1 MNIKKIIASVLVFT
15 ALTGTF
21 TAIPSS
27 EYSFGI
33 SASAAETSDSDF
45 IIKNSYGQKKLTG
58 YKGKGGKITIPDGI
72 SSIGSEAFKG
82 NGNITEVVFPEGLD
96 NVYKSAFE
104 GCTKLKKVTFKG
116 DIEAVDQYAFS
127 GCASLKS
134 VTFGG
139 DIEKIS
145 LYAFSRCTALETV
158 VFKGDIAYPSDSTAV
173 NGGGIWEGAFSD
185 CHSLK
190 SVEFAPNSKVD
201 MIAKKAFRNC
211 FKLKSINLPS
221 GLLEI
226 GMDAFL
232 NCSSLTGV
240 SVYENTTLKNR
251 SLGYAYN
258 SDGKDK
264 FFVADGKSKGKDS
277 VSTADNK
284 EKTSSFTPKALTL
297 YVVKG
302 SDAEKYASK
311 NGIKY
316 SYIQNGLASPTGFT
330 ASASSESLTIRW
342 FDVSNAEV
350 YFVYMYNTK
359 TKAYERYQT
368 VKGTKC
374 TVKGLKAGSTYKFKV
389 SAGRKIN
396 GKYKTGAKSSEISL
410 TTKK

>member
-1 MNIKKIIASVLVFT
+1 MNLKKIIASVLVFT
-15 ALTGTF
+15 AFTGTF

-27 EYSFGI
+27 TYSFGI
-33 SASAAETSDSDF
+33 SVSAAETSDSDF

-82 NGNITEVVFPEGLD
+82 NSNITEVVFPDGLD

-104 GCTKLKKVTFKG
+104 GCTKLKKITFKG
-116 DIEAVDQYAFS
+116 DIEAVDHYAFS
-127 GCASLKS
+127 GCANLKS
-134 VTFGG
+134 VTFEGS
-139 DIEKIS
+139 IEKIS

-158 VFKGDIAYPSDSTAV
+158 VFKGDIAYPSTSTAV

-190 SVEFAPNSKVD
+190 SVQFAPDAKVD
-201 MIAKKAFRNC
+201 KIAKNAFRNC
-211 FKLKSINLPS
+211 FKLKSINLPYN
-221 GLLEI
+221 LNEI

-232 NCSSLTGV
+232 NCSSLTNV
-240 SVYENTTLKNR
+240 SVYENTVLKNR

-258 SDGKDK
+258 SDGKNK

-277 VSTADNK
+277 IFTADNT

-297 YVVKG
+297 SVVKG

-316 SYIQNGLASPTGFT
+316 NYIQNGLASPVGFS
-330 ASASSESLTIRW
+330 ASASSESLTIKW
-342 FDVSNAEV
+342 SGVSNAEV
-350 YFVYMYNTK
+350 YFVYMYNPK
-359 TKAYERYQT
+359 TGAYEKYKT
-368 VKGTKC
+368 VKGTQC
-374 TVKGLKAGSTYKFKV
+374 TIKGLKSDTTYKFRV
-389 SAGRKIN
+389 SAGKKVS

-410 TTKK
+410 TANK